1 MARPDYPGEM
11 LSDRPLLPLVSYPF
25 KPRTNGGRA
34 QRFCRALCRRTF
46 YAACRT
52 WAVQGVLDGALGL
65 EAIRK
70 ASPATCTLVTAQR
83 YPPGH
88 RGAANKVIAS
98 LTLPQRLAGHTVHFW
113 SRPTSHT
120 TSQRGEMW
128 RLRCCSGPKKES
140 RCCSGPVRV
149 LHRCCS
155 GTKPSPSVHRST
167 RQDHFATIHR
177 CCTGTPI

>member
-1 MARPDYPGEM
+1 MTDQCC
-11 LSDRPLLPLVSYPF
+11 LWCCTPF
-25 KPRTNGGRA
+25 KPRTDGGKA
-34 QRFCRALCRRTF
+34 QRFCRALCRNAF

-52 WAVQGVLDGALGL
+52 WAVQGVLDGALSL
-65 EAIRK
+65 EAIGK

-120 TSQRGEMW
+120 TSRRGEMW
-128 RLRCCSGPKKES
+128 RLRCCIGPKN
-140 RCCSGPVRV
+140 RV
-149 LHRCCS
+149 
-155 GTKPSPSVHRST
+155 SVL
-167 RQDHFATIHR
+167 
-177 CCTGTPI
+177 